1 MDTQERLDR
10 HTGSLVALETALVLL
25 VQHMELRTGLDRQ
38 AFIADLQ
45 QLSERPEKDADVL
58 RAEQRILRLL
68 RALSHSR

>member
-25 VQHMELRTGLDRQ
+25 VKHMELRTGLDRQ

-58 RAEQRILRLL
+58 RAEQRMLRLL
-68 RALSHSR
+68 RAL